1 MSCITTSVSTFKFS
15 ARGEVSELVVPELAQ
30 GVSELSISVLDE
42 VKVWE
47 LEESGSF
54 VMGGSVRTG
63 AGKLLELITIW
74 LRSSPLL
81 CEVEGVSK
89 LLMLVGVK
97 GELGAGDT
105 ACAESGSFEMGG
117 SVRTDDTVELITIW
131 LRFSPLLCDEGVSEL
146 SMSAGVSS
154 RAARAGDA
162 ATESSL
168 IKFVAIA
175 VWLYHI

>member
-1 MSCITTSVSTFKFS
+1 M
-15 ARGEVSELVVPELAQ
+15 AQ

-81 CEVEGVSK
+81 CEVEGVSE
-89 LLMLVGVK
+89 LSMSAGVK

-105 ACAESGSFEMGG
+105 A
-117 SVRTDDTVELITIW
+117 
-131 LRFSPLLCDEGVSEL
+131 
-146 SMSAGVSS
+146 
-154 RAARAGDA
+154 
-162 ATESSL
+162 
-168 IKFVAIA
+168 
-175 VWLYHI
+175 